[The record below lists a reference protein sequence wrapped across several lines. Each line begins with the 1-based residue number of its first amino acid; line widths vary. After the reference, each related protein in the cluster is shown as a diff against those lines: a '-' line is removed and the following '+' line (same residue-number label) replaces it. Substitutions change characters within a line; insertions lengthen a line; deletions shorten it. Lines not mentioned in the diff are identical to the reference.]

1 MSSSIG
7 IGQAPSTHS
16 VANAGIQTED
26 VKGTGGVCDKYVFVF
41 FEQYWILAKRSMK
54 CRLVMSNTANEEQ
67 VL

>member
-26 VKGTGGVCDKYVFVF
+26 VKGAGGVCDKYVFGF
-41 FEQYWILAKRSMK
+41 FEQYWILAK
-54 CRLVMSNTANEEQ
+54 LNA
-67 VL
+67 